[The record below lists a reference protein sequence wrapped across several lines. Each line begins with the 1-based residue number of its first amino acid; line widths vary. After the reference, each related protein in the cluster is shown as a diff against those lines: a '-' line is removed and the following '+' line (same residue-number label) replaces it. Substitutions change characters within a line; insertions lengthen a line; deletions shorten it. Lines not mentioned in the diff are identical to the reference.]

1 MDMITPKPHR
11 SVTFSD
17 SASFLSDL
25 DAQTVSDIVSSAA
38 DLALI
43 VHDGVIQDVALG
55 STELVDE
62 GYDQSWRGR
71 QWLDVVTPESRVK
84 VEDMLKR
91 TGARG
96 PKWRQVNHPSDS
108 AMDVPIRYTVL
119 PLGNESTIIA
129 LGRDVRNV
137 SQLQHRLVQ
146 AHQDLERDYTRMRE
160 AEARYRLLFE
170 TLSEPVLI
178 AVSGTLAI
186 DEANPACESVLHQK
200 AETLRGARLVTLV
213 PEPSAHSVEAVCADA
228 LAHGAAKSGK
238 LTLVNGKSC
247 RLSVSAFREDRASR
261 LIVRLV
267 DFDRPPVEADARAE
281 LLANLEHLPDGLVI
295 ADQDQ
300 RIVAANAAFMEM
312 VKVVGQSQA
321 VGRHLGDFIGRSP
334 TDLNVMISTLRNHT
348 VLRNFATVFHDRFGV
363 EDTVEVSA
371 VKAPSEGG
379 PLYGLSIR
387 NVSRRLQSGNRIS
400 EQLPRSVEQVTEL
413 VGRVPLKD
421 IVRES
426 TDLIE
431 KLCIEAALE
440 ITHQNRASAA
450 EVLGLSR
457 QGLYSKLK
465 RAGLDHD
472 SAG

>member
-1 MDMITPKPHR
+1 MDMITPKTHR

-17 SASFLSDL
+17 PAAFLSDL
-25 DAQTVSDIVSSAA
+25 DVKTVSEIVSSAA

-43 VHDGVIQDVALG
+43 LRDGVIQDVALG
-55 STELVDE
+55 SSELIEE
-62 GYDQSWRGR
+62 GYDRSWRGR
-71 QWLDVVTPESRVK
+71 HWLDVVTPESK
-84 VEDMLKR
+84 AKIEDMLKR
-91 TGARG
+91 TGSRG
-96 PKWRQVNHPSDS
+96 PKWRQVNHPSHS

-119 PLGNESTIIA
+119 PVGNDRTLIA
-129 LGRDVRNV
+129 LGRDLRNI

-170 TLSEPVLI
+170 TISEPVLI
-178 AVSGTLAI
+178 VVAGSLVI
-186 DEANPACESVLHQK
+186 DEVNPACESL
-200 AETLRGARLVTLV
+200 LRARGPSLKGKRLVDLV
-213 PEPSAHSVEAVCADA
+213 TEAGVQEVEAVCAEA
-228 LAHGAAKSGK
+228 LANGAAKSGK
-238 LTLVNGKSC
+238 LTLSHGKSC

-267 DFDRPPVEADARAE
+267 DFDRVPADIDARAE
-281 LLANLEHLPDGLVI
+281 LMAHLEHLPDGLVV

-348 VLRNFATVFHDRFGV
+348 VLRNFATVFRDRFGV

-371 VKAPSEGG
+371 VKAPSEDG

-440 ITHQNRASAA
+440 ITQQNRASAA

-465 RAGLDHD
+465 RAGIDHD
-472 SAG
+472 

>member
-1 MDMITPKPHR
+1 MDMITPKPHKT
-11 SVTFSD
+11 VAFAD
-17 SASFLSDL
+17 PAAFLSDL
-25 DAQTVSDIVSSAA
+25 DAKTVSEIVSSAA

-43 VHDGVIQDVALG
+43 VRDGVIQDVALG
-55 STELVDE
+55 SSELVEE
-62 GYDQSWRGR
+62 GYDRNWRGR
-71 QWLDVVTPESRVK
+71 NWLDVVTPESRAK
-84 VEDMLKR
+84 IEDMLKR

-96 PKWRQVNHPSDS
+96 PKWRQVNHPSDT

-119 PLGNESTIIA
+119 SVGDDSTMIA
-129 LGRDVRNV
+129 LGRDIRDV
-137 SQLQHRLVQ
+137 SQLQQRLVQ

-170 TLSEPVLI
+170 TISEPVLI
-178 AVSGTLAI
+178 VEAGSLAI
-186 DEANPACESVLHQK
+186 DEANPACESLLETKSDALHGK
-200 AETLRGARLVTLV
+200 RLVELFATAK
-213 PEPSAHSVEAVCADA
+213 AHEVEAICADA
-228 LAHGAAKSGK
+228 LANGAAKSGK
-238 LTLVNGKSC
+238 QTLAHGKSC

-267 DFDRPPVEADARAE
+267 DFERIHSEPDARAE
-281 LLANLEHLPDGLVI
+281 LMSHLENLPDGLVI
-295 ADQDQ
+295 ADADQ

-312 VKVVGQSQA
+312 VKVVGQGQA

-348 VLRNFATVFHDRFGV
+348 VLRNFATVFRDRFGV

-371 VKAPSEGG
+371 VKAPSEDGS
-379 PLYGLSIR
+379 LYGLSIR

-400 EQLPRSVEQVTEL
+400 EQLPRSVEQVTEM

-440 ITHQNRASAA
+440 ITQQNRASAA

-465 RAGLDHD
+465 RAGLDAD
-472 SAG
+472 